1 MPILKTTLTAS
12 LALCLL
18 SSAAVNAAPSPVPL
32 LVEQCLRLPSI
43 ELTSAFAILKDR
55 KVDALENGALTPDT
69 PLELSLAE
77 QALVLEQQAIG
88 LNNINDRLKYYRGF
102 NLSSEERQGLLQCQ
116 LHLADTLSNLVNQ
129 AEFKQLSDALSQ
141 GNREQV
147 LLGSQLKS
155 LLSQHW
161 DLNYKAKLHTAQASI
176 RRGLASQQLS
186 LDIQNGQCQLP
197 TEAQYSSGEIALE
210 EPTNEPKSE
219 PFSGTIAHY
228 LLKQTDPQ
236 CRQTVWQA
244 YQGRASEYN
253 QTALSRIA
261 VLWQEAATAA
271 GFNDY
276 ASLRLNS
283 QQLSSPRLVKAF
295 LDSQTEVI
303 NVAPWDLG
311 RHLATLNA
319 ADGPII
325 STQAM
330 LSEGFTYLATMG
342 LKFESLLPQQQGI
355 LPTQQ
360 MVRVYHQQRLLG
372 ELYISFDEAQ
382 HRRNNQQTLRQSVI
396 GQQFGQQ
403 ALDLKPQLSSYK
415 DIEQFT
421 QAIAEAITALAR
433 GSHFYLNNTL
443 APTMDSNQL
452 PSLWLAEVLRHELF
466 PEFAADYLN
475 ERGSLAKAYAKQMKV
490 FRAKVALD
498 FSQDLNTQSY
508 PDLSAEFEKSFGQ
521 SWPQSSHYQYSFN
534 AIANEGPLYYQSLW
548 QSALA
553 QFIYQTTLNT
563 QDKADLFQ
571 LLVVNEDAHTLSSQ
585 LSACLGDPIDPAS
598 LIQRMAKAVTEGQN
612 QKQ

>member
-1 MPILKTTLTAS
+1 MPILKTTLTARLLS
-12 LALCLL
+12 LCLL
-18 SSAAVNAAPSPVPL
+18 PTAAVYAAPSPVPL

-43 ELTSAFAILKDR
+43 ELTSAFAILKAR
-55 KVDALENGALTPDT
+55 KVGALENGALTPDT

-77 QALVLEQQAIG
+77 QALVLEQQTIG

-141 GNREQV
+141 GNREQ
-147 LLGSQLKS
+147 LLLSSQLKS

-161 DLNYKAKLHTAQASI
+161 DLSDKAKLHTAQASI

-197 TEAQYSSGEIALE
+197 TETQYNTGEIALDE
-210 EPTNEPKSE
+210 QTNEPKSE

-253 QTALSRIA
+253 QTALRRIA
-261 VLWQEAATAA
+261 ALWQEAATVA

-283 QQLSSPRLVKAF
+283 QQLSSPALVKAF

-311 RHLATLNA
+311 RHLATLDA
-319 ADGPII
+319 ADGPIL
-325 STQAM
+325 STQAI

-342 LKFESLLPQQQGI
+342 LKFEPLIHQQQGT
-355 LPTQQ
+355 LPTRQ

-382 HRRNNQQTLRQSVI
+382 HRNTQQTLRQSVI

-403 ALDLKPQLSSYK
+403 AIDLKPQLSSYK

-421 QAIAEAITALAR
+421 QAIAEAITSLAR

-443 APTMDSNQL
+443 APTIDSNQL
-452 PSLWLAEVLRHELF
+452 PSLWLANVLRHQLF
-466 PEFAADYLN
+466 PQFAEHYLN
-475 ERGSLAKAYAKQMKV
+475 EREYLAKAYAKQMKV
-490 FRAKVALD
+490 FRAKVALH
-498 FSQDLNTQSY
+498 FSQTFSTQSY
-508 PDLSAEFEKSFGQ
+508 LDLSAEFEKSFGQ
-521 SWPQSSHYQYSFN
+521 RWPQSSHYQYSFS

-563 QDKADLFQ
+563 QDKSGLFQ
-571 LLVVNEDAHTLSSQ
+571 LLIVNEDALTLSRQ
-585 LSACLGDPIDPAS
+585 LSACLGEPIDPAS
-598 LIQRMAKAVTEGQN
+598 LIQRMAKAVTEGQS
-612 QKQ
+612 QRQ

>member
-1 MPILKTTLTAS
+1 MLRTTLTAS
-12 LALCLL
+12 LLSLYLL
-18 SSAAVNAAPSPVPL
+18 PATVVHAAPSPVPL

-43 ELTSAFAILKDR
+43 ELTNAFAILKDR
-55 KVDALENGALTPDT
+55 KVGALENDALAADT
-69 PLELSLAE
+69 PQELSLAE
-77 QALVLEQQAIG
+77 QALVLEQQTIG
-88 LNNINDRLKYYRGF
+88 LNNINDRLKYYRSF

-116 LHLADTLSNLVNQ
+116 LHLADTLSNLVVQ
-129 AEFKQLSDALSQ
+129 AEFKQLSAALSQ

-147 LLGSQLKS
+147 LLSSQLKA

-176 RRGLASQQLS
+176 RQGLASQQLS
-186 LDIQNGQCQLP
+186 LDIQNVQCQLP
-197 TEAQYSSGEIALE
+197 TETQYNTGEIDLDE
-210 EPTNEPKSE
+210 QTNEPKSAD
-219 PFSGTIAHY
+219 FSGTIAHY

-276 ASLRLNS
+276 ASWRLNS
-283 QQLSSPRLVKAF
+283 QQLSSPTLVKAF
-295 LDSQTEVI
+295 LDSQTEAI

-311 RHLATLNA
+311 RHLAMLDA
-319 ADGPII
+319 ADGPIL
-325 STQAM
+325 STQAI
-330 LSEGFTYLATMG
+330 LNGGFTYLATFG
-342 LKFESLLPQQQGI
+342 LKFEPLHPQQPGT
-355 LPTQQ
+355 LPKQQ

-382 HRRNNQQTLRQSVI
+382 HRNYQQTLRQSVI

-421 QAIAEAITALAR
+421 QAIAKAITALAR

-452 PSLWLAEVLRHELF
+452 PSLWLAEVLRHQLF
-466 PEFAADYLN
+466 PQFAADYLN

-498 FSQDLNTQSY
+498 FPQDLSTQSY
-508 PDLSAEFEKSFGQ
+508 PELSAEFEKSFGQ
-521 SWPQSSHYQYSFN
+521 PWPQTNHYQYSFS
-534 AIANEGPLYYQSLW
+534 AIVNEGPLYYQSLW

-553 QFIYQTTLNT
+553 QFVYQTTLNT
-563 QDKADLFQ
+563 QNKADLFQ
-571 LLVVNEDAHTLSSQ
+571 LLVVNEDALTLSSQ

-598 LIQRMAKAVTEGQN
+598 LIQRMADAVTEGQN
-612 QKQ
+612 QPQ